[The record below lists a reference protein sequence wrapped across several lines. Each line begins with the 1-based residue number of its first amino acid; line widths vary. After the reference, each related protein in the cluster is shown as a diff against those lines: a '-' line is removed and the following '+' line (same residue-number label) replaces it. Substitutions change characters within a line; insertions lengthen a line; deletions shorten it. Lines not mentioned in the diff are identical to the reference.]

1 MNKSKR
7 KGDNF
12 EREVVHE
19 AQNFGLK
26 AYRFFCS
33 RSPVEDNVDVMVAG
47 YKVQCK
53 KKGEGFKKFYEWLEG
68 VDWLV
73 IGADYKEKLVVLRYK
88 DLLKLIGIQ

>member
-19 AQNFGLK
+19 AQAFGLK

-33 RSPVEDNVDVMVAG
+33 RSPLENKVDVMLAG

-53 KKGEGFKKFYEWLEG
+53 KKADGFREIYKAIED
-68 VDWLV
+68 VDLLV
-73 IGADYKEKLVVLRYK
+73 LGADYKEKMVVMRFK
-88 DLLKLIGIQ
+88 DFLKLIGE